1 MADPTLPDEQQQ
13 RADEWALLQADLLLK
28 ARQARWETPKALAMI
43 LLAAAA
49 ISAAGGLAGHLWP
62 AAPQQ
67 ITVHFDQPLA
77 VTLAP
82 PVTK

>member
-1 MADPTLPDEQQQ
+1 MADPTLNEQQQ
-13 RADEWALLQADLLLK
+13 RANAWALMQADLVLRT
-28 ARQARWETPKALAMI
+28 RQARWETPKALAMI

-67 ITVHFDQPLA
+67 ITVHFDQP
-77 VTLAP
+77 